1 MSTVDGGGQRS
12 DSRGL
17 QVEARVVPPE
27 HDALVHARIDQ
38 HAHLAVAHGVPL
50 HQHGCRSAANQHAAV
65 RLHAIVA
72 EHQEP
77 VERAREAVLST
88 ALRSSAMG
96 ERERVEG
103 RTPLLIGCSLLS
115 APIQYGSIVFA
126 PPGT

>member
-17 QVEARVVPPE
+17 QVEARVVPPQ

-38 HAHLAVAHGVPL
+38 HAHLAVAHGVSL

-88 ALRSSAMG
+88 AL
-96 ERERVEG
+96 
-103 RTPLLIGCSLLS
+103 
-115 APIQYGSIVFA
+115 GSEYD
-126 PPGT
+126 